1 MKNLDAAMDKIE
13 AELDEKDQVREIA
26 LKSSRAVV
34 RLSGSALKDLHRGEN
49 ATEKLSELKDEV
61 SRLSGLLGDH
71 PDLTRTGYVESAF
84 QEYAEVG
91 IVLSL
96 IETDD
101 VPLPEDLG
109 IGSVPYL
116 LALGD
121 TVGELRR
128 FALEELRRGN
138 TDKANHLLDRMED
151 IYHALVR
158 FDYPDAIAAV
168 KHKQDVARSLL
179 EKTRG
184 DVAVA
189 TNARRLHD
197 RLDELMKGRD
207 QKG

>member
-1 MKNLDAAMDKIE
+1 MNNLESVIARIE
-13 AELDEKDQVREIA
+13 AELDEKDQIREIA

-34 RLSGSALKDLHRGEN
+34 RLSGSVLKGLHRREDV
-49 ATEKLSELKDEV
+49 TSPLSDLRDEA
-61 SRLSGLLGDH
+61 SRLSSLLGEH
-71 PDLTRTGYVESAF
+71 PDLTRTGYVVTAF

-91 IVLSL
+91 IVMSL
-96 IETDD
+96 LERDD
-101 VPLPEDLG
+101 VPMPEELG
-109 IGSVPYL
+109 VGSAPYL

-121 TVGELRR
+121 VVGELRR

-138 TDKANHLLDRMED
+138 ADQACHFLDRMED
-151 IYHALVR
+151 LYHALIR

-189 TNARRLHD
+189 VNARRLYD
-197 RLDELMKGRD
+197 KLEQVLTKSNQG
-207 QKG
+207 

>member
-1 MKNLDAAMDKIE
+1 MKNLDAAIEKIE

-49 ATEKLSELKDEV
+49 ATQKLSELKDEV
-61 SRLSGLLGDH
+61 SRLSSLLGDH

-96 IETDD
+96 IENDD
-101 VPLPEDLG
+101 VPLPEELG

-128 FALEELRRGN
+128 FALEGLRRGD

-197 RLDELMKGRD
+197 RLDELTKKMD
-207 QKG
+207 QG

>member
-1 MKNLDAAMDKIE
+1 MKNLDAAIEEIE
-13 AELDEKDQVREIA
+13 AELDEKDHVREIA

-34 RLSGSALKDLHRGEN
+34 RLSGSALKDLHRGEKVD
-49 ATEKLSELKDEV
+49 EKLSELKDEV
-61 SRLSGLLGDH
+61 SRLSSLLGEH
-71 PDLTRTGYVESAF
+71 PDLVRAGYVESAF

-91 IVLSL
+91 MVLSL
-96 IETDD
+96 IQNDD

-109 IGSVPYL
+109 VGSVPYL

-128 FALEELRRGN
+128 FALEELRKGN
-138 TDKANHLLDRMED
+138 TDRANHFLDVMED

-197 RLDELMKGRD
+197 RLDGLMKKADGD
-207 QKG
+207 

>member
-1 MKNLDAAMDKIE
+1 MKNLDAAIEKIE

-34 RLSGSALKDLHRGEN
+34 RLSGSAIKDLHRGEK
-49 ATEKLSELKDEV
+49 ATHKLAELKDEV
-61 SRLSGLLGDH
+61 SRLSSLLGDH

-96 IETDD
+96 IENDD

-128 FALEELRRGN
+128 FALEGLRRGD

-197 RLDELMKGRD
+197 RLDELTKKLD
-207 QKG
+207 QG

>member
-1 MKNLDAAMDKIE
+1 MRNLDAAIE
-13 AELDEKDQVREIA
+13 RIETELDEKDHVREIA

-34 RLSGSALKDLHRGEN
+34 RLSGSALKDLHRGGEVK
-49 ATEKLSELKDEV
+49 EKLSELKDEV
-61 SRLSGLLGDH
+61 SRLSSLLGDH
-71 PDLTRTGYVESAF
+71 PDLVRAGYVESAF

-96 IETDD
+96 LENDD

-138 TDKANHLLDRMED
+138 IDRANRFLDRMED
-151 IYHALVR
+151 LYHALAR
-158 FDYPDAIAAV
+158 FNYPDAIAAV

-197 RLDELMKGRD
+197 RLDDLMERPSNE
-207 QKG
+207 

>member
-1 MKNLDAAMDKIE
+1 MNNLESVIARIE
-13 AELDEKDQVREIA
+13 TELDEKDQIREIA

-34 RLSGSALKDLHRGEN
+34 RLSGSVLKGLHRREDVKN
-49 ATEKLSELKDEV
+49 LLADLKDET
-61 SRLSGLLGDH
+61 SRLSSLLGEH
-71 PDLTRTGYVESAF
+71 PDLTRTGYVVSAF

-91 IVLSL
+91 IVMSL
-96 IETDD
+96 LERDD
-101 VPLPEDLG
+101 VPTLEELG
-109 IGSVPYL
+109 IGSAPYL

-121 TVGELRR
+121 VVGELRR

-138 TDKANHLLDRMED
+138 ADQASHFLDRMED
-151 IYHALVR
+151 IYHALIR

-189 TNARRLHD
+189 VSTRRLHD
-197 RLDELMKGRD
+197 KLEELLGRPD
-207 QKG
+207 KS

>member
-1 MKNLDAAMDKIE
+1 MKNLDAAIVKIE
-13 AELDEKDQVREIA
+13 AELDEKDHVREIA

-34 RLSGSALKDLHRGEN
+34 RLSGSALKDIHRGEN
-49 ATEKLSELKDEV
+49 ADAKLSELKDEV
-61 SRLSGLLGDH
+61 SRLSSLLGDH
-71 PDLTRTGYVESAF
+71 PDLVRTGYVENAF

-91 IVLSL
+91 MILSL
-96 IETDD
+96 LKKDD
-101 VPLPEDLG
+101 LPLPEELG

-138 TDKANHLLDRMED
+138 TDRANHFLDRMED
-151 IYHALVR
+151 IYHALIR
-158 FDYPDAIAAV
+158 FDYPDAIAAI

-197 RLDELMKGRD
+197 RLDDLMNRPDEG
-207 QKG
+207 

>member
-1 MKNLDAAMDKIE
+1 MNNLESVIAGIE
-13 AELDEKDQVREIA
+13 TELDEKDQIREIA

-34 RLSGSALKDLHRGEN
+34 RLSGSVLKGLHRREDVKN
-49 ATEKLSELKDEV
+49 LLADLKDET
-61 SRLSGLLGDH
+61 SRLSSLLGEH
-71 PDLTRTGYVESAF
+71 PDLTRTGYVVSAF

-91 IVLSL
+91 IVMSL
-96 IETDD
+96 LERDD
-101 VPLPEDLG
+101 VPTLEELG
-109 IGSVPYL
+109 IGCAPYL

-121 TVGELRR
+121 VVGELRR

-138 TDKANHLLDRMED
+138 ADQASHYLDRMED
-151 IYHALVR
+151 IYHALIR

-189 TNARRLHD
+189 VSTRRLHD
-197 RLDELMKGRD
+197 KLECLLGKADKG
-207 QKG
+207 

>member
-1 MKNLDAAMDKIE
+1 MKNLDAAIVKIE
-13 AELDEKDQVREIA
+13 AELDEKDHVREIA

-34 RLSGSALKDLHRGEN
+34 RLSGSALKDLHRGEKID
-49 ATEKLSELKDEV
+49 EKLSELKDEV
-61 SRLSGLLGDH
+61 SRLSSLLGDH
-71 PDLTRTGYVESAF
+71 PDLVRTGYVENAF

-96 IETDD
+96 LEEDD

-128 FALEELRRGN
+128 FALEDLRRGN
-138 TDKANHLLDRMED
+138 TDQANRFLDRMEE

-197 RLDELMKGRD
+197 RLDDLMKKPG
-207 QKG
+207 QG

>member
-34 RLSGSALKDLHRGEN
+34 RLSGSAMKDLHRGEN
-49 ATEKLSELKDEV
+49 AAEKLSELKDEV
-61 SRLSGLLGDH
+61 SRLSGLLCDH
-71 PDLTRTGYVESAF
+71 PDLTRAGYVESAF

-91 IVLSL
+91 LVLSL

-101 VPLPEDLG
+101 VPLPEELG

-121 TVGELRR
+121 TIGELRR

-138 TDKANHLLDRMED
+138 ADKANHLLDIMED

-168 KHKQDVARSLL
+168 KHKQDVAWSLL

-197 RLDELMKGRD
+197 RLDKLMKEKD
-207 QKG
+207 QD

>member
-1 MKNLDAAMDKIE
+1 MKNLDAAIE
-13 AELDEKDQVREIA
+13 TIESELDEKDHVREIA
-26 LKSSRAVV
+26 LKSSRAIV
-34 RLSGSALKDLHRGEN
+34 RLSGSALKDLHRGGPVG
-49 ATEKLSELKDEV
+49 EKLSELKDEV
-61 SRLSGLLGDH
+61 SRLSSLLGDH
-71 PDLTRTGYVESAF
+71 PDLVRAGYVESAF

-91 IVLSL
+91 MVLSL
-96 IETDD
+96 LEKDD

-121 TVGELRR
+121 TIGELRR

-138 TDKANHLLDRMED
+138 IDQANRFLDRMED

-197 RLDELMKGRD
+197 RLDDLVRKPSDE
-207 QKG
+207 

>member
-1 MKNLDAAMDKIE
+1 MKNLDAAIEKIE

-34 RLSGSALKDLHRGEN
+34 RLSGSAIKDLHRGEK
-49 ATEKLSELKDEV
+49 ATDKLSELKDEV
-61 SRLSGLLGDH
+61 SRLSSLLGDH

-96 IETDD
+96 IENDD

-128 FALEELRRGN
+128 FALEGLRRGD
-138 TDKANHLLDRMED
+138 TDKANHFLDRMED

-197 RLDELMKGRD
+197 KLDELTKKLD
-207 QKG
+207 QG

>member
-1 MKNLDAAMDKIE
+1 MKNLDAAIEEIE
-13 AELDEKDQVREIA
+13 AELDEKDHVREIA

-34 RLSGSALKDLHRGEN
+34 RLSGSALKDLHRGEKVD
-49 ATEKLSELKDEV
+49 EKLSELKDEV
-61 SRLSGLLGDH
+61 SRLSSLLGEH
-71 PDLTRTGYVESAF
+71 PDLVRAGYVESAF

-91 IVLSL
+91 MVLSL
-96 IETDD
+96 IQDDD

-109 IGSVPYL
+109 VGSVPYL

-128 FALEELRRGN
+128 FALEELRKGN
-138 TDKANHLLDRMED
+138 TDRANHFLDVMED

-197 RLDELMKGRD
+197 RLDGLMKKADGD
-207 QKG
+207 